1 VHRLSIDLREAAAL
15 DSLRS
20 LHSTSPVSLVLS
32 TPHRRC
38 LWYRLRGWLTPLPRS
53 ALFLSALRL
62 PRPRP
67 RRLLRQAENI
77 GHQPLA
83 PRLEPVQSRPAGS
96 CGRVLDKP
104 DAFNWLPRTARQDR
118 DRLRAELD
126 HERQERERLVRV
138 IEEQAAA
145 VRSQGEQIR
154 LLTDQ
159 RERRPWRRRR
169 FSKG

>member
-1 VHRLSIDLREAAAL
+1 
-15 DSLRS
+15 
-20 LHSTSPVSLVLS
+20 
-32 TPHRRC
+32 
-38 LWYRLRGWLTPLPRS
+38 
-53 ALFLSALRL
+53 
-62 PRPRP
+62 
-67 RRLLRQAENI
+67 
-77 GHQPLA
+77 
-83 PRLEPVQSRPAGS
+83 
-96 CGRVLDKP
+96 VLDKP

>member
-1 VHRLSIDLREAAAL
+1 
-15 DSLRS
+15 
-20 LHSTSPVSLVLS
+20 
-32 TPHRRC
+32 
-38 LWYRLRGWLTPLPRS
+38 
-53 ALFLSALRL
+53 
-62 PRPRP
+62 
-67 RRLLRQAENI
+67 
-77 GHQPLA
+77 
-83 PRLEPVQSRPAGS
+83 
-96 CGRVLDKP
+96 VLDKP

-159 RERRPWRRRR
+159 REQGLDAEPEPAGRGGQVDAVLLAVHPCPAAVLP
-169 FSKG
+169 FDDAGSLPQASALQGYFING